1 MNIIPLHK
9 PSLSKNDIKAAVKVL
24 ESGMLVMGKKTLEFE
39 KLASKYIGTGL
50 TQSVALNNGTSTML
64 LALKALGI
72 KQGDEVIVPAFSYIA
87 TANVVELLGAKPVFV
102 DIDINTFN
110 IDASK
115 IESKITDKTKAIIPV
130 HEFGLPCDIST
141 VCEIATKYKLFV
153 IEDAACA
160 LGSKFNNQHVGTFGD
175 AGSFSFHP
183 RKNITSGEGGL
194 VTTKNNVLAKKV
206 RQLLNHGLDPNA
218 IGLNFVEAGFNCR
231 ITDFQSAMLLSQ
243 MERIEQILKIKKQK
257 ADYYLNNLSNSKIKL
272 PYVPKA
278 RIHSWQT
285 FYIVLQ
291 KDLSQKEII
300 VYFRKEGIATNYGA
314 QCIPDQHYYKK
325 KYQLNVE
332 KLFPNALRA
341 YSKGL
346 VLPLY
351 ESLTQKEQEHI
362 IKTVNSL

>member
-9 PSLSKNDIKAAVKVL
+9 PSINKKDIRAAVKVL
-24 ESGMLVMGKKTLEFE
+24 ESGMLVMGKKTFAFE
-39 KLASKYIGTGL
+39 KLVSKYIGVV
-50 TQSVALNNGTSTML
+50 QSIALNNGTSTML
-64 LALKALGI
+64 LVLKALGI
-72 KQGDEVIVPAFSYIA
+72 NRGDEVIVPAFSYIA
-87 TANVVELLGAKPVFV
+87 TANVVELLGAQPVFV

-115 IESKITDKTKAIIPV
+115 IESKITNKTKAIIPV
-130 HEFGLPCDIST
+130 HEFGLPCDISK
-141 VCEIATKYKLFV
+141 VCEIAKKHNLFV

-160 LGSKFNNQHVGTFGD
+160 LGGKFNNQHVGTFGD

-194 VTTKNNVLAKKV
+194 VTTKNNVLANKV
-206 RQLLNHGLDPNA
+206 RQLLNHGLDPNNN
-218 IGLNFVEAGFNCR
+218 GLNFIEAGFNCR

-243 MERIEQILKIKKQK
+243 MERIDQILKVKNQK
-257 ADYYLNNLSNSKIKL
+257 ANHYLRSIVNSNVKL
-272 PYVPKA
+272 PSVSKN
-278 RIHSWQT
+278 RTHSWQT

-291 KDLSQKEII
+291 KSLSQKEII
-300 VYFRKEGIATNYGA
+300 EYFRKEGIATNYGA

-325 KYQLNVE
+325 KYQINVE
-332 KLFPNALRA
+332 KHFPNALRA

-351 ESLTQKEQEHI
+351 ESLTKKEQEHI

>member
-9 PSLSKNDIKAAVKVL
+9 PSISKNDIKAVVTVL

-39 KLASKYIGTGL
+39 KLASKYIGVTE
-50 TQSVALNNGTSTML
+50 SIALNNGTSTML

-72 KQGDEVIVPAFSYIA
+72 SRRDEVIVPAFSYIA

-102 DIDINTFN
+102 DIDIKTFN

-115 IESKITDKTKAIIPV
+115 IESKITKKTKAIIPV
-130 HEFGLPCDIST
+130 HEFGLPCDISK
-141 VCEIATKYKLFV
+141 VCEIAKKHKLFV

-194 VTTKNNVLAKKV
+194 VTTKNDFLANKV
-206 RQLLNHGLDPNA
+206 RQLLNHGMDPNTDK
-218 IGLNFVEAGFNCR
+218 LNFVEAGFNCR

-243 MERIEQILKIKKQK
+243 IKRIDQILKVKNQK
-257 ADYYLNNLSNSKIKL
+257 ANHYLNSVVSSKVNL
-272 PYVPKA
+272 PFVPKN
-278 RIHSWQT
+278 RTHSWQT

-291 KDLSQKEII
+291 KSLSQKETIE
-300 VYFRKEGIATNYGA
+300 YFRKEGIATNYGA
-314 QCIPDQHYYKK
+314 QCIPSQQYYKK
-325 KYQLNVE
+325 KYQINVE
-332 KLFPNALRA
+332 KHFPNALRA

-351 ESLTQKEQEHI
+351 ESLTKKEQEHI

>member
-1 MNIIPLHK
+1 MNTIPLHK
-9 PSLSKNDIKAAVKVL
+9 PSLSKKDIKAAVKVL

-39 KLASKYIGTGL
+39 KIIAKYI
-50 TQSVALNNGTSTML
+50 SVLNTIAVNNGTSTML

-72 KQGDEVIVPAFSYIA
+72 KRGDEVIVPAFSYIA
-87 TANVVELLGAKPVFV
+87 TANVVELLGAKSVFV

-141 VCEIATKYKLFV
+141 VCEIAKKHNLFV
-153 IEDAACA
+153 VEDAACA
-160 LGSKFNNQHVGTFGD
+160 LGGKFNNQHVGTFGD

-194 VTTKNNVLAKKV
+194 VTTKNDVLANKV
-206 RQLLNHGLDPNA
+206 RQLLNHGLDPNTN
-218 IGLNFVEAGFNCR
+218 GLNFIEAGFNCR

-243 MERIEQILKIKKQK
+243 MERIDQILKIKKQK
-257 ADYYLNNLSNSKIKL
+257 ADYYLNNLSNPRIKL
-272 PYVPKA
+272 PHVPND

-291 KDLSQKEII
+291 EDFSQIGTIEH
-300 VYFRKEGIATNYGA
+300 FRKEGIATNYGA
-314 QCIPDQHYYKK
+314 QCIPEQQYYKK
-325 KYQLNVE
+325 KYKLNIE
-332 KLFPNALRA
+332 KHFPNALRA
-341 YSKGL
+341 YNKGL

-351 ESLTQKEQEHI
+351 EGLTKKEQEHI
-362 IKTVNSL
+362 IKTVNNL